1 MNIFK
6 LPVTGLFRK
15 KERAG
20 DLEFLFD
27 PGLKSRSE
35 SEKTPENPER
45 KHSRPPE
52 ETSEN
57 IPEKYNQVKF
67 EAQNPSGSPGNAAM
81 PVFQP
86 DLPGTEQISDIQ
98 DVPQENSRM
107 PGAAAE
113 NIPEKYGNVRFE
125 TENFSGNPVAAAM
138 PVFHDDGSGAELGTI
153 AACSLK
159 QLRILRK
166 TCDLLRNI
174 SSEKYYN

>member
-20 DLEFLFD
+20 DLEFLFE

-45 KHSRPPE
+45 KHSRTPE
-52 ETSEN
+52 KTSEN

-86 DLPGTEQISDIQ
+86 DCTANRLAGKSTNAHLTASGKTFINRFIWQEEPPAPT
-98 DVPQENSRM
+98 PQE
-107 PGAAAE
+107 AE
-113 NIPEKYGNVRFE
+113 
-125 TENFSGNPVAAAM
+125 
-138 PVFHDDGSGAELGTI
+138 
-153 AACSLK
+153 
-159 QLRILRK
+159 QQ
-166 TCDLLRNI
+166 
-174 SSEKYYN
+174 